1 MHSVH
6 DARMTA
12 PKPAERRF
20 YEDLV
25 IGERRESASIRVEL
39 EPLLAF
45 AREYDPQY
53 FHADPE
59 AARGSF
65 FGEVIASGIYTMALW
80 RKLDHQIAGDI
91 AWICGV
97 AWEDVRWPHAVRVG
111 DQLRAQAECVAKR
124 ESTTRSE
131 RGVVDFRYT
140 LLDAENR
147 VKFTCL
153 SINLVERRRT

>member
-1 MHSVH
+1 MLHPHRDAAISKTSSSVS
-6 DARMTA
+6 A
-12 PKPAERRF
+12 PSRPRW
-20 YEDLV
+20 
-25 IGERRESASIRVEL
+25 SWSS
-39 EPLLAF
+39 
-45 AREYDPQY
+45 DPQY

-59 AARGSF
+59 AARSSV

-80 RKLDHQIAGDI
+80 RKLDHEIAADI

-111 DQLRAQAECVAKR
+111 DRLRARAECVAKR
-124 ESTTRSE
+124 ESAKRPE

-140 LLDAENR
+140 LLDAEDR

-153 SINLVERRRT
+153 SINLVERRPQGALAPTARP